1 MKNLTLSSIA
11 VSLMLLTG
19 CAGLTD
25 ANLTEV
31 DANQSE
37 MTTTITNPAD
47 LRSNLESAEGTPTF
61 RSDREEIIIRP
72 PREEERD

>member
-1 MKNLTLSSIA
+1 MKNLTLSSVA

-25 ANLTEV
+25 ANLSEV
-31 DANQSE
+31 DANQTE
-37 MTTTITNPAD
+37 MSTTITNPAD
-47 LRSNLESAEGTPTF
+47 LRT
-61 RSDREEIIIRP
+61 DREDADGATIFGGDNEEIIIRP